1 MSPPPPTDLWLQK
14 VSARKKEGGFM
25 FFLCVAILG
34 DGVGGKSLLDLGAH
48 GKTLARHLSNV
59 ELALRYVGSV
69 KTVQA
74 LHGTYFAF

>member
-1 MSPPPPTDLWLQK
+1 
-14 VSARKKEGGFM
+14 M

-34 DGVGGKSLLDLGAH
+34 DGKSLLDLGAH